1 MAVSVESYLRH
12 HAPTIGRIP
21 GAVTL
26 LKKLFHENEINRFL
40 SEHARDD
47 AFGFVEAV
55 VEHMQLDIMLNR
67 KELDRIPAC
76 GRAVII
82 ANHPLGAL
90 DAMAL
95 IDLIKDVR
103 KDIKILANDFLYA
116 FENLR
121 ELVIPVDNVGG
132 KLSKRSFQAIYEAL
146 ENEELLILFPAGEV
160 SRAGV
165 RGISDG
171 RWMPGFYKI
180 ASRMRTPIVPVF
192 IDAKNSS
199 LFYTLSFVNKKIA
212 TVLLPHEMMRY
223 ESRAIGFKIGRQ
235 IPYDS
240 YAMPSLPAKESVK
253 LLRKHFYRV
262 ARGKKPL
269 LQTVNEIALPE
280 AKTEL
285 KEVLYHA
292 EELGET
298 FDGKKILLYRSDK
311 KDVVFKEIGRLREI
325 SFRSVGEGSGKKRD
339 IDDYDYMYRHLIIWD
354 DAALE
359 IAGAYRIG
367 ICNEIVP
374 VWGIEGLYTSTLFDY
389 DDAFMGVMQQGIE
402 LGRSFVQPRYRNSRA
417 LDYLWQGIG
426 AYVRMHPE
434 FRYLFGPVSLSAA
447 YDEAS
452 RALLVL
458 FYRRFF
464 GARGNTP
471 VRHKIPYRPA
481 AAYQEAFERDYADL
495 DYLSAMRTLK
505 KTLSDR
511 GYAVP
516 TLYKQYTEVT
526 EPGGSEFLDF
536 GIDPDFA
543 DCIDG
548 FIVVDLD
555 KLKPAKRKRYLG
567 A

>member
-1 MAVSVESYLRH
+1 
-12 HAPTIGRIP
+12 
-21 GAVTL
+21 
-26 LKKLFHENEINRFL
+26 
-40 SEHARDD
+40 
-47 AFGFVEAV
+47 
-55 VEHMQLDIMLNR
+55 
-67 KELDRIPAC
+67 
-76 GRAVII
+76 
-82 ANHPLGAL
+82 
-90 DAMAL
+90 
-95 IDLIKDVR
+95 
-103 KDIKILANDFLYA
+103 
-116 FENLR
+116 
-121 ELVIPVDNVGG
+121 
-132 KLSKRSFQAIYEAL
+132 
-146 ENEELLILFPAGEV
+146 
-160 SRAGV
+160 
-165 RGISDG
+165 
-171 RWMPGFYKI
+171 
-180 ASRMRTPIVPVF
+180 
-192 IDAKNSS
+192 
-199 LFYTLSFVNKKIA
+199 
-212 TVLLPHEMMRY
+212 
-223 ESRAIGFKIGRQ
+223 
-235 IPYDS
+235 
-240 YAMPSLPAKESVK
+240 
-253 LLRKHFYRV
+253 
-262 ARGKKPL
+262 
-269 LQTVNEIALPE
+269 
-280 AKTEL
+280 
-285 KEVLYHA
+285 
-292 EELGET
+292 
-298 FDGKKILLYRSDK
+298 
-311 KDVVFKEIGRLREI
+311 
-325 SFRSVGEGSGKKRD
+325 
-339 IDDYDYMYRHLIIWD
+339 MYRHLIIWD